1 MPPLKS
7 SRNVRNQESHAAE
20 CSPCCQETGELFNQI
35 KMKIQNSLSTM
46 DLALLAALR
55 NTAAMFIFSET
66 FERRRAPLSRIK
78 GIKVPQCVFPK
89 NRIFSYRAI
98 VQ

>member
-1 MPPLKS
+1 
-7 SRNVRNQESHAAE
+7 
-20 CSPCCQETGELFNQI
+20 
-35 KMKIQNSLSTM
+35 MKIQNSLSTM

>member
-7 SRNVRNQESHAAE
+7 SRNVRNQESHAAK
-20 CSPCCQETGELFNQI
+20 CFPCCQETGELFNQI
-35 KMKIQNSLSTM
+35 ITKIQNSLSTM
-46 DLALLAALR
+46 GLALLATLR
-55 NTAAMFIFSET
+55 NTAAMFIFPET

-78 GIKVPQCVFPK
+78 GIKVPRCVFPK
-89 NRIFSYRAI
+89 KRIFSYRAI